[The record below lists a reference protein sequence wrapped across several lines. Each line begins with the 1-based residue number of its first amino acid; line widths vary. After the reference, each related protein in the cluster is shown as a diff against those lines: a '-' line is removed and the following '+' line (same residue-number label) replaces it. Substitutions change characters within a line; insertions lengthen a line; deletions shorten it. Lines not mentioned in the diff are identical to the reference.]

1 MGAIT
6 KKGSLGCLFLNV
18 SSAICR
24 ASLYRLKSDYVLRLG
39 TFLAL
44 GNGELDL
51 LAFSQSLETAA
62 LNGAVVNEN
71 VRAAFTSDKAE
82 AFGFVEELNSTGNS
96 RHILLS

>member
-1 MGAIT
+1 MGAIA

-24 ASLYRLKSDYVLRLG
+24 ASLYKLKSDYVLRLG

-71 VRAAFTSDKAE
+71 VRAAFASNKTKT
-82 AFGFVEELNSTGNS
+82 FCFVEKLNVAGNC
-96 RHILLS
+96 RHSILS